1 MSAPDLPVVPAGTLT
16 YTPGYRGQKR
26 VMLLAGLIVLLLGVV
41 QLWTPLRLVLAG
53 VHAKA
58 ETVRIV
64 KEKTGLPPIVL
75 TNDAQVLAQ
84 LEPRDRSWVF
94 WNEFR
99 FKTIDDQ
106 VVEVRANV
114 GGQLKPIYMLSD
126 ADGLPTTDTICYDP
140 ARPEQAILPFVIS
153 TWLAPVVLVLMGLAA
168 TIVGAV
174 LLYWADKP
182 IELPHI
188 LAAGTPPR
196 PDEK

>member
-1 MSAPDLPVVPAGTLT
+1 
-16 YTPGYRGQKR
+16 
-26 VMLLAGLIVLLLGVV
+26 V

-64 KEKTGLPPIVL
+64 KEKAGLPPIVL

-106 VVEVRANV
+106 VVEVRSNV

-153 TWLAPVVLVLMGLAA
+153 TWLAPVVLVFMGLAA

-196 PDEK
+196 PDKK